1 MKRTLNATINR
12 LKSEKNNEHYTQ
24 FSDIGNAVRSLR
36 TCPQNNLNQLT
47 SSRQVSASSA
57 PPREPTYDADGN
69 ILSDGTLS
77 FTYDSANRLKVVF
90 TNGVVFVTNFYDAK
104 SRRVRKVTSEA
115 TTTFFYDDWNLIEER
130 VAYTNGTS
138 STIRYFWGKDLSG
151 TLQGAGGV
159 AGLLY
164 LTVSNSSTPNSSTQ
178 QLYIPCYDNNG
189 NVTRYLDAS
198 GNTVA
203 LYTYD
208 AFGNIIS
215 KSSPLADFFRHRFS
229 TKYYDAE
236 TGLYYYGYRFY
247 HPILMRWLNR
257 DQIEEEGGSN
267 LYAFC
272 NNSGVFTVDVDG
284 RWSLRWP
291 WSPDWTEDTARQSVT
306 EEIQGMRRS
315 GYNFAADALAH
326 FLSNTGRNIDLSQY
340 ANEIS
345 SNIHWQR
352 SFFDSILAKL
362 QEQDPAGTGRKFTI
376 GDIGH
381 AANFDKPMLET
392 GNIGNLF
399 TVQFYHRFHQTQSMG
414 LFYALY
420 GSRYSYYGTASWKRC
435 NNSNLL
441 VYMTTTKI
449 NVDVKVV
456 SWDMLTYPKGMG
468 RTAINSYSAANYL
481 EQEHKYEKPYIFLR
495 WDEKGKWTS
504 TFWSTING
512 GGENLKKE
520 E

>member
-1 MKRTLNATINR
+1 
-12 LKSEKNNEHYTQ
+12 
-24 FSDIGNAVRSLR
+24 
-36 TCPQNNLNQLT
+36 
-47 SSRQVSASSA
+47 
-57 PPREPTYDADGN
+57 
-69 ILSDGTLS
+69 
-77 FTYDSANRLKVVF
+77 
-90 TNGVVFVTNFYDAK
+90 
-104 SRRVRKVTSEA
+104 
-115 TTTFFYDDWNLIEER
+115 
-130 VAYTNGTS
+130 
-138 STIRYFWGKDLSG
+138 
-151 TLQGAGGV
+151 
-159 AGLLY
+159 
-164 LTVSNSSTPNSSTQ
+164 
-178 QLYIPCYDNNG
+178 
-189 NVTRYLDAS
+189 
-198 GNTVA
+198 
-203 LYTYD
+203 
-208 AFGNIIS
+208 
-215 KSSPLADFFRHRFS
+215 
-229 TKYYDAE
+229 
-236 TGLYYYGYRFY
+236 
-247 HPILMRWLNR
+247 MRWLNR